1 MGIDANN
8 TLLTTTPDDPR
19 EEHEGLRILA
29 RMIAHAII
37 RDTKRQKNPS
47 AIPSSTKMQ

>member
-8 TLLTTTPDDPR
+8 KLLTTTPDDPR

-37 RDTKRQKNPS
+37 RDTQQKKNPPALPQS
-47 AIPSSTKMQ
+47 LKT